1 MRAANRILRY
11 IKGTYIF
18 SVKFLKCQ
26 ELRLHGFSNS
36 DWGGF
41 IDDMKSTSGFCF
53 NLGSIIF
60 SWSSKKQDIVEQS
73 TVEIEFIAATTTV
86 NQALWLQ
93 KILRY
98 LYMEEEEAA

>member
-1 MRAANRILRY
+1 
-11 IKGTYIF
+11 
-18 SVKFLKCQ
+18 
-26 ELRLHGFSNS
+26 
-36 DWGGF
+36 
-41 IDDMKSTSGFCF
+41 MKSTSGFCF

-73 TVEIEFIAATTTV
+73 TAEVEFIAATTTV

-98 LYMEEEEAA
+98 LYMEDEEAAEISVDNQIAIAISHNPVFHGKTKHFNIKLYFYERCRKIVMLS

>member
-1 MRAANRILRY
+1 
-11 IKGTYIF
+11 
-18 SVKFLKCQ
+18 
-26 ELRLHGFSNS
+26 
-36 DWGGF
+36 
-41 IDDMKSTSGFCF
+41 MKSTSGFCF

-73 TVEIEFIAATTTV
+73 TAEVEFIAATTTV

>member
-1 MRAANRILRY
+1 
-11 IKGTYIF
+11 
-18 SVKFLKCQ
+18 
-26 ELRLHGFSNS
+26 
-36 DWGGF
+36 
-41 IDDMKSTSGFCF
+41 MKSTSGFCF

>member
-1 MRAANRILRY
+1 
-11 IKGTYIF
+11 
-18 SVKFLKCQ
+18 
-26 ELRLHGFSNS
+26 
-36 DWGGF
+36 
-41 IDDMKSTSGFCF
+41 MKSTSGFCF
-53 NLGSIIF
+53 NLGSITF